1 MRAIISGQAGCA
13 ILMDGGSFRSIEID
27 SVEQEKPRTCWEVR
41 NLLGD
46 ASDAFLLRD
55 ITREEAARHLEAAW
69 RRDRALQMA
78 LIVLDP
84 HEEEN
89 LRKEAAEC
97 LEDLLVSESDRE
109 RLANVMYSSPLPDK
123 AEAAKMLEW
132 AKEGGALAG
141 FAAKLI
147 ADQPAISKWCGE
159 WDAIPDKAFGGTKER
174 HRMRLLAVKAGA
186 FRLFVEEQGR
196 GDAALLRLHISEE
209 FKGKAAGRKI
219 LQRWAGRFRSSVS
232 NTDFPPVA
240 MEIDEE
246 PFRPRTR
253 RKERRS
259 TYQVFLGVEAQ
270 KDAIKKALENGRRD
284 VAMKYTQELV
294 AWQRGNSQPEHISKS
309 LCDLAQHGKMLGDYS
324 WHLELSRWAT
334 REMPTDSW
342 AWAQAG
348 DGFRLVGDYPSALNA
363 YETAGQLGDT
373 RIALC
378 GRAEVLKD
386 HGQITEALEVYEACA
401 ASFPDDTVPLC
412 GRASALASAGF
423 LPKAVSAY
431 EAVLATFPGCMIAET
446 GLADVLGEIGDQQRA
461 LQLFDDLLV
470 KHPNEEAPHCARAKL
485 LRHLGR
491 LDESQAAYEAVI
503 QRMPLSLY
511 ARNGRAKVLRDLGK
525 LDDSLAAYEE
535 TIEKF
540 ERHPIAHYG
549 RADVLKKLGRLD
561 EAEAAYR
568 DCIQRMPKNVTGR
581 NGLASILVAKGRLD
595 AARDIL
601 PDIEPASQGEWVG
614 YHLRGVILLAQG
626 DVDRAEKHFRE
637 GLQELP
643 WVKLRPMFRASLAGV
658 KLRQHEYTE
667 ATNLVTDIPRGVIWP
682 VARLFALHAY
692 GMLDKPV
699 EAQIAYDQLNVICP
713 PPLLSVKEALA
724 NRFILKHSGLLDD
737 ASLYRQE
744 WFAICV
750 AA

>member
-1 MRAIISGQAGCA
+1 MKAIISGQAGRA
-13 ILMDGGSFRSIEID
+13 ILMDGDSFHSIEID
-27 SVEQEKPRTCWEVR
+27 SLEQVEPRSYWEVR
-41 NLLGD
+41 DFLGD

-55 ITREEAARHLEAAW
+55 TTREEAARHLEAAW
-69 RRDRALQMA
+69 RRDRTLQLAL
-78 LIVLDP
+78 LLLDAN
-84 HEEEN
+84 EEED

-97 LEDLLVSESDRE
+97 LEDLLASESDRE
-109 RLANVMYSSPLPDK
+109 RLADVLYSSPLPEK

-147 ADQPAISKWCGE
+147 ADQPTISKWCGE
-159 WDAIPDKAFGGTKER
+159 WDAIPDEAFGGAKER

-196 GDAALLRLHISEE
+196 GDAALLRLLISDE
-209 FKGKAAGRKI
+209 FKGKAAARKI
-219 LQRWAGRFRSSVS
+219 LQRWAGRFRSGVS
-232 NTDFPPVA
+232 NTNFPPVA
-240 MEIDEE
+240 KEIAEE
-246 PFRPRTR
+246 PARPRTR
-253 RKERRS
+253 RKKRRS
-259 TYQVFLGVEAQ
+259 GHEVFLGVEAQ
-270 KDAIKKALENGRRD
+270 KDAIKKALENGRRN

-294 AWQRGNSQPEHISKS
+294 AWQRGNSQAEHISKS
-309 LCDLAQHGKMLGDYS
+309 LCDLARYGKMLGDYS
-324 WHLELSRWAT
+324 WHLELSRRAT

-342 AWAQAG
+342 AWAQVG

-363 YETAGQLGDT
+363 YQTAGQLGDE

-378 GRAEVLKD
+378 GRAEILKD
-386 HGQITEALEVYEACA
+386 YGQITEALQVYEACA
-401 ASFPDDTVPLC
+401 ARFPDDPVPLC

-423 LPKAVSAY
+423 LQKAISAY
-431 EAVLATFPGCMIAET
+431 EAVLAKFPDYIIAET
-446 GLADVLGEIGDQQRA
+446 GLADVLGEIGHQQKA
-461 LQLFDDLLV
+461 LEMLDGLLV

-491 LDESQAAYEAVI
+491 LEDSRAAYEAVI

-511 ARNGRAKVLRDLGK
+511 ARNGRAKVLRDLGN
-525 LDDSLAAYEE
+525 LNDSLVAYEE

-540 ERHPIAHYG
+540 ERHPNAHYG

-561 EAEAAYR
+561 EAEVAYR
-568 DCIQRMPKNVTGR
+568 DCIQRLPKNVTGC

-595 AARDIL
+595 AALDIL
-601 PDIEPASQGEWVG
+601 PDIEPASMGEWVG

-643 WVKLRPMFRASLAGV
+643 WVRLRPMFRASLAGV
-658 KLRQHEYTE
+658 KLRQHEYIE
-667 ATNLVTDIPRGVIWP
+667 ATNLVSDIPRGVILP

-692 GMLDKPV
+692 GMLNNSV
-699 EAQIAYDQLNVICP
+699 EAKTAYDVLNVICP

-724 NRFILKHSGLLDD
+724 NRFILKHSTLLDD